1 MPRASLTRKRSDLTA
16 FVRQRRAA
24 LRPEDFGFDV
34 GLNRRT
40 AGLRREEMAAIAGVG
55 LTWYTWFE
63 QGRDIKVSAA
73 FLDNVARGLR
83 LDPSER
89 SYLYFLADKPLATRS
104 AGEQSFRLEPSLVR
118 LTDGLGTRPA
128 YMKNL
133 QWDLLYWNRAA
144 SFVFGDFSEIPV
156 EDRNIAWL
164 TFADGQLRHTM
175 EDWDRDARR
184 LVARLRAD
192 YARAAGDELFQRLID
207 RLLENSDDFRRIW
220 QTHAVLETG
229 AGTRH
234 VNIEGFGALEFDY
247 TVCRIGETD
256 QTKLVIYAAQL
267 DQPKAETFQDACSK
281 WIDAQVDHEE
291 KIAKSALRR
300 RP

>member
-1 MPRASLTRKRSDLTA
+1 MPPANLARKRSDLTA

-24 LRPEDFGFDV
+24 LRPEEFGFDV

-40 AGLRREEMAAIAGVG
+40 AGLRREEIAAIAGVG

-73 FLDNVARGLR
+73 FLDNVAGALR
-83 LDPSER
+83 LDASER

-104 AGEQSFRLEPSLVR
+104 AGEGSYRLEPSLMR

-128 YMKNL
+128 YMKDL
-133 QWDLLYWNRAA
+133 RWDLLYWNRAA
-144 SFVFGDFSEIPV
+144 SFVFGDFSEIPA

-164 TFADGQLRHTM
+164 TFADGQFRRTM
-175 EDWDRDARR
+175 EDWDMDARR

-192 YARAAGDELFQRLID
+192 YARAAGDALFQRLID
-207 RLLENSDDFRRIW
+207 RLLEHSDDFRRIW
-220 QTHAVLETG
+220 KTHAVLETG

-234 VNIEGFGALEFDY
+234 VNVEGVGSLEFDY

-267 DQPKAETFQDACSK
+267 DQPKAETFLHACSK
-281 WIDAQVDHEE
+281 WIDAQVDHDE
-291 KIAKSALRR
+291 KVANCALRR
-300 RP
+300 RQ